1 MSRTTFALLL
11 VLLSQCLSPAK
22 AQTPVPPTPPIKE
35 VSHPSKV
42 FKINLD
48 LPETERYTEV
58 ATEYCL
64 DLHKAIP
71 EIMAQMKKIFKDQ
84 SVFNQVVNYFTWYYR
99 FWMAPSS
106 KRIAQF
112 WIDSCVLNV
121 GGYLIVMFTTEIL
134 SMADL
139 GAHDLP
145 PDLSSYINRK
155 LNEFENMR

>member
-11 VLLSQCLSPAK
+11 VLLSQCFSPAQ
-22 AQTPVPPTPPIKE
+22 AQTPAPPIKE
-35 VSHPSKV
+35 ITHTSKV
-42 FKINLD
+42 FKINLN
-48 LPETERYTEV
+48 LPVAQRYAEV
-58 ATEYCL
+58 ATEYCPT
-64 DLHKAIP
+64 LHKAIP
-71 EIMAQMKKIFKDQ
+71 EIMAQMSKIFKDQ
-84 SVFNQVVNYFTWYYR
+84 SVFKQIVNYFTWYYR

-112 WIDSCVLNV
+112 WIDTCVLNV
-121 GGYLIVMFTTEIL
+121 GGYLIVMYTTEIL

-139 GAHDLP
+139 GGHDLP